1 MPNVFK
7 GFLRG
12 MEASD
17 YVFKPASELKVG
29 DTPEPEPDFTP
40 AAPTARRSAPR
51 SAPPAQETGE
61 AGTARQDAAVTPKDA
76 PVEKA
81 EEPEEKKP
89 DPAEELLAYAKVQAE
104 AILADA
110 RGEAEHYKE
119 TARAEFEAELEEAK
133 KAARDEGYSRGYAEG
148 MAQAMQ
154 EGKEECERM
163 ALEQIKGIE
172 TFLEQAA
179 RARDD
184 MLDHAREELKDLAVA
199 VAEKVI
205 HVSLKNSSDIIL
217 RMVDAATDT
226 HKRCEWAHIYVS
238 DRDIGGKAYT
248 VPELTAA
255 LSHIADRV
263 RVIPMPEEESGT
275 CIVELP
281 DVIYDASVSTQL
293 ENIREVL
300 DGVVL
305 END

>member
-7 GFLRG
+7 RFLSG
-12 MEASD
+12 GEADD
-17 YVFKPASELKVG
+17 YVFKPASELRV
-29 DTPEPEPDFTP
+29 EPQKPAREAPAAEEPAEP
-40 AAPTARRSAPR
+40 AAPEEAA
-51 SAPPAQETGE
+51 AQEP
-61 AGTARQDAAVTPKDA
+61 TP
-76 PVEKA
+76 ET
-81 EEPEEKKP
+81 
-89 DPAEELLAYAKVQAE
+89 DPLGFAQVQAN

-110 RGEAEHYKE
+110 REEAEHYKE

-154 EGKEECERM
+154 EGKEERGRM
-163 ALEQIKGIE
+163 ALEQVKAIE
-172 TFLEQAA
+172 SFLEGAA
-179 RARDD
+179 RARDR
-184 MLDHAREELKDLAVA
+184 MLDDAREELKDLAVA

-226 HKRCEWAHIYVS
+226 HKRCEWAHIYVA
-238 DRDIGGKAYT
+238 DCDVGGKAYT

-263 RVIPMPEEESGT
+263 RVIPMPDEESGT
-275 CIVELP
+275 CIVEMP
-281 DVIYDASVSTQL
+281 DVILDASVSTQL
-293 ENIREVL
+293 GNIKETL

-305 END
+305 EDD

>member
-7 GFLRG
+7 SLWHG
-12 MEASD
+12 EASD
-17 YVFKPASELKVG
+17 YVFKPASELWVG
-29 DTPEPEPDFTP
+29 PTKESAPKKSAPPPEEKPKAPAEPEAAEAAEAPEAEKASPEPEAPSEPTP
-40 AAPTARRSAPR
+40 
-51 SAPPAQETGE
+51 ET
-61 AGTARQDAAVTPKDA
+61 
-76 PVEKA
+76 
-81 EEPEEKKP
+81 
-89 DPAEELLAYAKVQAE
+89 DPIYFAKIQAE

-110 RGEAEHYKE
+110 REEAERYKD
-119 TARAEFEAELEEAK
+119 TARAEFEAELDEAK
-133 KAARDEGYSRGYAEG
+133 KIARDEGYSRGYAEG

-172 TFLEQAA
+172 GFLEGASC
-179 RARDD
+179 ARDKV
-184 MLDHAREELKDLAVA
+184 LDDAREELKDLAIA
-199 VAEKVI
+199 IAEKVI

-226 HKRCEWAHIYVS
+226 HKRCEWAHVYVA
-238 DRDIGGKAYT
+238 DCNVGGKAYT

-255 LSHIADRV
+255 LGHIADRV
-263 RVIPMPEEESGT
+263 RVIPMPDEESGT

-293 ENIREVL
+293 ENIKEVL

-305 END
+305 EDD

>member
-7 GFLRG
+7 GLLSG
-12 MEASD
+12 EASN
-17 YVFKPASELKVG
+17 YIFRPAEALKVEKKPSPG
-29 DTPEPEPDFTP
+29 SKKPTEPVPSPEPEELLPEELP
-40 AAPTARRSAPR
+40 
-51 SAPPAQETGE
+51 Q
-61 AGTARQDAAVTPKDA
+61 
-76 PVEKA
+76 
-81 EEPEEKKP
+81 EEPEEP
-89 DPAEELLAYAKVQAE
+89 TEETDPLGFARVQAN

-110 RGEAEHYKE
+110 REEVERYKE
-119 TARAEFEAELEEAK
+119 KARAELEEELEEVRRS
-133 KAARDEGYSRGYAEG
+133 AREEGYSRGYAEG

-154 EGKEECERM
+154 DGREECERM
-163 ALEQIKGIE
+163 AAEQIHGVE
-172 TFLEQAA
+172 SFLEQAA
-179 RARDD
+179 HARDRI
-184 MLDHAREELKDLAVA
+184 LDNAREELKDLAIA
-199 VAEKVI
+199 IAEKVI
-205 HVSLKNSSDIIL
+205 HVSLTNSSDIIL

-226 HKRCEWAHIYVS
+226 HKRCEWAHIYISSSNV
-238 DRDIGGKAYT
+238 GGKAYT

-293 ENIREVL
+293 ENIKEVL